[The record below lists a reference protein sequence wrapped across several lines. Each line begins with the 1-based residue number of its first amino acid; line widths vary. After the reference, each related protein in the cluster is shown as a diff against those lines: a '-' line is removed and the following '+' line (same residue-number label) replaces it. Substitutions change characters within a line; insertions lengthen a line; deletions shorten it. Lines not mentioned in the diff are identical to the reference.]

1 VTGRIVEVKRF
12 AVHDGPGIRTTF
24 FLKGCPLACQWCH
37 NPETISPKPEIG
49 LVRGKCVRCGKCV
62 TVCPTGAHRV
72 DADGHAFDRSLCTA
86 CGACVEACL
95 PGALEFYGREITVDE
110 ATAIALEDRTFYLES
125 GGGVTF
131 SGGEPLLQAEFCA
144 AVCVELLK
152 QGIHCAIDTSGAVP
166 WERFAI
172 VLPHTDMFLYDLKHP
187 DDERHREYTGQGN
200 QRILA
205 NLRELAAKGVPIEVR
220 LPLIPGVNDAPAD
233 LQATGEFLRSL
244 PTVPPVRLLAY
255 HAWARSKYEALD
267 RPDTMPHTPSPD
279 EDALSLATKIL
290 QEAGVTVLR

>member
-1 VTGRIVEVKRF
+1 
-12 AVHDGPGIRTTF
+12 
-24 FLKGCPLACQWCH
+24 
-37 NPETISPKPEIG
+37 
-49 LVRGKCVRCGKCV
+49 
-62 TVCPTGAHRV
+62 
-72 DADGHAFDRSLCTA
+72 
-86 CGACVEACL
+86 VEACL